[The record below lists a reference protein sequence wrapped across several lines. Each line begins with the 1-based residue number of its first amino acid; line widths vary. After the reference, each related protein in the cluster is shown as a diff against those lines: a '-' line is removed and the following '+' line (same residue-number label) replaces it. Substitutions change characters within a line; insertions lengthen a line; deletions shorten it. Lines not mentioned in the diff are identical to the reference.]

1 MPRRYRRRYARVSR
15 PLKTVK
21 YSNETYNGGNE
32 IPYYVAPAQGAVNVP
47 QLNMALIAPI
57 NSQGMRK
64 VKNFTLT
71 ILTSSPV
78 PIIWALVYVPD
89 GQNLGTLNVGV
100 APNSASLYEP
110 NQNVIL
116 SGIVKN
122 DSAQQTFRT
131 RLARNL
137 NSGDAVGIVFRQVI
151 AYAAGTPA
159 NNYSFYVSL
168 NYAIT
173 Y

>member
-21 YSNETYNGGNE
+21 YSNETVNCGNYITKQAE
-32 IPYYVAPAQGAVNVP
+32 VP
-47 QLNMALIAPI
+47 LSGTSWLAMVPPI
-57 NSQGMRK
+57 SSQGMRK
-64 VKNFTLT
+64 CKNFTLHIET
-71 ILTSSPV
+71 QAPFPV
-78 PIIWALVYVPD
+78 LFALVYVPQ
-89 GQNLGTLNVGV
+89 GNEPQNLNVGTFNNT
-100 APNSASLYEP
+100 ADNSGTVSSYEP

-116 SGIVKN
+116 SGIVKT
-122 DSAQQTFRT
+122 DSPQLTFRT

-137 NSGDAVGIVFRQVI
+137 NSGDGIALVYRSLVNDPDPGSWIIF
-151 AYAAGTPA
+151 AT
-159 NNYSFYVSL
+159 L